1 MDFLKALLDQDP
13 AAPRITVYTE
23 ATGARLD
30 FSAQTLQNWVAKIA
44 NMLAEELDLEPGDT
58 IAVNLPVSWQ
68 AAVICLGAMA
78 RDIDVQLSTSASAGS
93 ETAQVVFTSPE
104 RFEDYPGR
112 DVVLV
117 TEDPFGRG
125 VVESGGT
132 LPLGAIDFGPTVR
145 FYGDQYFEPTTPL
158 SELVPT
164 EAAAGN
170 PDSPDSPA
178 GHGDQ
183 AHGGQAQGGQ
193 TQGRP
198 RVLSTGWHDW
208 ASFRANVLE
217 PLALGGSAVVVS
229 GLADDSRLEEIRAN
243 EKATELR

>member
-1 MDFLKALLDQDP
+1 MDFFKALLEQDP

-68 AAVICLGAMA
+68 AAVICLGALA
-78 RDIDVQLSTSASAGS
+78 RDIDVQLSTSGSAGS
-93 ETAQVVFTSPE
+93 DTAQVVFTSPE

-125 VVESGGT
+125 VTESGGT
-132 LPLGAIDFGPTVR
+132 LPVGAIDFGPTVR

-158 SELVPT
+158 PELVPT
-164 EAAAGN
+164 DAAAAN
-170 PDSPDSPA
+170 PDSPA
-178 GHGDQ
+178 GHAGQ
-183 AHGGQAQGGQ
+183 AHSGHGG
-193 TQGRP
+193 P

-217 PLALGGSAVVVS
+217 PLALGGSAVVVA

-243 EKATELR
+243 ERATEVR

>member
-1 MDFLKALLDQDP
+1 MNFLKALLDQDP

-44 NMLAEELDLEPGDT
+44 NMLAEELDLEPGDA

-68 AAVICLGAMA
+68 AAVICLGALA

-93 ETAQVVFTSPE
+93 DAAQVVFTSPE
-104 RFEDYPGR
+104 RFEDFPGR

-117 TEDPFGRG
+117 TQDPFGRG
-125 VVESGGT
+125 VAESGGT

-158 SELVPT
+158 TELVLSD
-164 EAAAGN
+164 AAADN
-170 PDSPDSPA
+170 PDSPA
-178 GHGDQ
+178 GPTGQ
-183 AHGGQAQGGQ
+183 AHGGPNG
-193 TQGRP
+193 P

-208 ASFRANVLE
+208 NSFRANVLV
-217 PLALGGSAVVVS
+217 PLAKGGSAVVVS